1 MLFSTKV
8 FLFIFL
14 PIVLAIYYVFLKK
27 HLKIKNTFLLI
38 VSLFFYAWAEYK
50 FVFIMMF
57 SIIINWTFGI
67 LINKYPKKKKFFLWI
82 ALILNLGL
90 IFIYKYLTFVITN
103 LKILFNINTPTLE
116 IPLPLGISFFTF
128 QSISYIIDVY
138 KGKVAVQKNLINL
151 GLYIAFFPQL
161 IAGPIVRYDT
171 IEKEINH
178 RTETFDKFSE
188 GVNRFIIGLGKKVI
202 IANNIA
208 IVADKA
214 FELTSLSVT
223 TAWMGIIA
231 YALQILFDFSG
242 YSDMAIGLGK
252 MFGFDFLE
260 NFNYPYI
267 SKSISEF
274 WRRWH
279 ISLGTWFKDY
289 VYIPLGGNRVSKK
302 KHIINL
308 LIVWSLTGLWHGASW
323 TFILWGIMYFILISF
338 EKFTNFEKHTEKLK
352 ILNRI
357 YTLFFVLIGWV
368 LFRSNS
374 PAHAITY
381 MQNLFGIHTN
391 SFIDNV
397 AIIYLKE
404 FYIYFILGII
414 FSIPWIKMLL
424 QKFNNNQILKTL
436 YSVIIILIFVLSIS
450 YINENGYNPFIYF
463 NF

>member
-14 PIVLAIYYVFLKK
+14 PIVLSIYYIFLRK
-27 HLKIKNTFLLI
+27 HLKLKNTFLLI
-38 VSLFFYAWAEYK
+38 VSLFFYAWSEYK
-50 FVFIMMF
+50 FVFVMMF
-57 SIIINWTFGI
+57 SIILNWIFGI
-67 LINKYPKKKKFFLWI
+67 LIDKYPKKKKVLLWI
-82 ALILNLGL
+82 ILILNLGL
-90 IFIYKYLTFVITN
+90 IFINKYLTFVITN
-103 LKILFNINTPTLE
+103 VKILLDISTPTKE
-116 IPLPLGISFFTF
+116 IALPLGISFFTF
-128 QSISYIIDVY
+128 QSISYVVDVY

-171 IEKEINH
+171 IEREINH
-178 RTETFDKFSE
+178 RKETFDKFSE
-188 GVNRFIIGLGKKVI
+188 GVCRFIIGLGKKVI

-214 FELTSLSVT
+214 FELTNPSVALS
-223 TAWMGIIA
+223 WIGIIA
-231 YALQILFDFSG
+231 YAFQILFDFSG

-260 NFNYPYI
+260 NFNYPYV

-302 KHIINL
+302 RLFFNL
-308 LIVWSLTGLWHGASW
+308 LIVWSLTGLWHGANW
-323 TFILWGIMYFILISF
+323 TFILWGLMYFVLLAF
-338 EKFTNFEKHTEKLK
+338 EKFTNFEKRTEKMK
-352 ILNRI
+352 ILNHI
-357 YTLFFVLIGWV
+357 YTLIFVLIGWV
-368 LFRSNS
+368 LFRSNNIG
-374 PAHAITY
+374 HAIIY
-381 MQNLFGIHTN
+381 VQSMFGLHTN
-391 SFIDNV
+391 SLIDNV
-397 AIIYLKE
+397 AIIYLQE

-414 FSIPWIKMLL
+414 FSIPWVKVLSERF
-424 QKFNNNQILKTL
+424 KDNQIFKILFTI
-436 YSVIIILIFVLSIS
+436 VIMIIFILSIA